1 MRLLVSLQ
9 REDWLHGPNHGVLPL
24 PKRLTPSW
32 RPLDLACPLHAGP
45 PSPPMPVGPLHAGP
59 APHLPCLWALDTGWK
74 GDKTPR
80 APARWMGVTHVT
92 LLGSADEQG

>member
-24 PKRLTPSW
+24 PKRLTPSR

-45 PSPPMPVGPLHAGP
+45 PSPPVPVGSGRRVERGQDSPGTSMVDGCDA
-59 APHLPCLWALDTGWK
+59 CNS
-74 GDKTPR
+74 
-80 APARWMGVTHVT
+80 AR
-92 LLGSADEQG
+92 LCR

>member
-45 PSPPMPVGPLHAGP
+45 

-74 GDKTPR
+74 GEKTPQ
-80 APARWMGVTHVT
+80 APAWWMGVTHVT